1 MQFTL
6 PAFLLKQCDRWMAR
20 KKLPLKNAWGQNL
33 MSITNQPQLA
43 TSVENSSFV
52 KQVTELSSNCKI
64 KPATCQWNELKTSF
78 FKKNLYIYV
87 QLTSQKSTCGYVSSL
102 GTNSDISLARTA
114 LKMQAFSFSL
124 QVSVCLYVNMK
135 SFYHSRNCALH

>member
-1 MQFTL
+1 
-6 PAFLLKQCDRWMAR
+6 MAR

-78 FKKNLYIYV
+78 LKKIYTFMYSWQARSPPV
-87 QLTSQKSTCGYVSSL
+87 VMSLHLEQIQTS
-102 GTNSDISLARTA
+102 A
-114 LKMQAFSFSL
+114 
-124 QVSVCLYVNMK
+124 
-135 SFYHSRNCALH
+135 